1 MSSALSNQ
9 AALAAR
15 SRTMPSPSS
24 SQVLVLLAVAVSLLS
39 GSSYVAAG
47 GHPDYADA
55 LAKAILFF
63 QGQRSGQLPPDQAVT
78 WRSNSGLSDGSAA
91 NVRGPGALHPDL
103 GQWGLESRW
112 PFLVCL

>member
-1 MSSALSNQ
+1 M
-9 AALAAR
+9 
-15 SRTMPSPSS
+15 
-24 SQVLVLLAVAVSLLS
+24 LLAVAVCFLAR
-39 GSSYVAAG
+39 SSHVAAG

-91 NVRGPGALHPDL
+91 NVRGPAVLDTNPILPVVEDV
-103 GQWGLESRW
+103 
-112 PFLVCL
+112 LV